1 MASPRA
7 NWKGSLAI
15 GDLSCPVALY
25 TAASTA
31 ERISLHTVN
40 AKTGNRVRREFV
52 DPATGKPV
60 ERDQQ
65 IKGYALDDSHMV
77 LLEPDDIA
85 KAVPESDK
93 RLKVEAFIAC
103 DDIDTVFF
111 DKPYYLAPAGAVA
124 QEAFLVIR
132 DAMREEKVAALART
146 VLFKRVRTLMIRA
159 YGEGLIAHTLNYD
172 YEVRSAASAFEDVTD
187 IKIKK
192 DMLDLARHIVETKAG
207 TFDPSA
213 FDDRYEAAVADMV
226 RAKLAGKP
234 LKRRKDPKQTKVV
247 DLMEALRASAG
258 VTNAAPARSAKAPA
272 KASTKASA
280 ETTAKNTSR
289 KAAGGG
295 SAKSRGKKA
304 A

>member
-40 AKTGNRVRREFV
+40 ARTGNRVRREFV

-60 ERDQQ
+60 DRDQQ

-77 LLEPDDIA
+77 LLEPEDIA

-111 DKPYYLAPAGAVA
+111 DKPYYLAPAGEVA

-159 YGEGLIAHTLNYD
+159 HGEGLIAHTLNYD
-172 YEVRSAASAFEDVTD
+172 YEVRSAATAFEDVAD

-234 LKRRKDPKQTKVV
+234 LKRRKDPKQTMVV

-258 VTNAAPARSAKAPA
+258 ASKAAPAKAPA
-272 KASTKASA
+272 AAKAGKKPAKSSA
-280 ETTAKNTSR
+280 KTR
-289 KAAGGG
+289 KAAGS

>member
-7 NWKGSLAI
+7 NWKGSLTI
-15 GDLSCPVALY
+15 GDLNCPVALY

-31 ERISLHTVN
+31 ERIAFHTIN

-52 DPATGKPV
+52 DPSTGKPV
-60 ERDQQ
+60 EREQQ

-77 LLEPDDIA
+77 LLEPEDIA

-93 RLKVEAFIAC
+93 RLTVEAFIAC

-111 DKPYYLAPAGAVA
+111 DRPYYLAPAGEVA
-124 QEAFLVIR
+124 REAFLVIR

-159 YGEGLIAHTLNYD
+159 HGEGLIAHTLNYD
-172 YEVRSAASAFEDVTD
+172 YEVRSAATAFEDVAD

-207 TFDPSA
+207 TFDPAA
-213 FDDRYEAAVADMV
+213 FDDRYEAAVAEMV
-226 RAKLAGKP
+226 RAKLSGKP
-234 LKRRKDPKQTKVV
+234 LARRKDPKPAKVV

-258 VTNAAPARSAKAPA
+258 MKTDEPAAPKKAAGSAA
-272 KASTKASA
+272 KRP
-280 ETTAKNTSR
+280 R
-289 KAAGGG
+289 KAAGG
-295 SAKSRGKKA
+295 SSRKARGKKA

>member
-7 NWKGSLAI
+7 NWKGSLTI
-15 GDLSCPVALY
+15 GDLNCPVALY

-31 ERISLHTVN
+31 ERIAFHTIN

-60 ERDQQ
+60 GRDQQ
-65 IKGYALDDSHMV
+65 VKGYTVDDSHMV
-77 LLEPDDIA
+77 LLEPEDIA

-111 DKPYYLAPAGAVA
+111 DRPYYLAPAGEVA
-124 QEAFLVIR
+124 REAFLVIR
-132 DAMREEKVAALART
+132 DALREQAVAALART
-146 VLFKRVRTLMIRA
+146 VLFRRVRTLMIRA
-159 YGEGLIAHTLNYD
+159 HGDGLIAHTLNYD
-172 YEVRSAASAFEDVTD
+172 YEVRSAAAAFEDVAD

-207 TFDPSA
+207 SFDPAA
-213 FDDRYEAAVADMV
+213 FDDRYEAAVAEMV

-234 LKRRKDPKQTKVV
+234 LPRRKEAKPGKVV

-258 VTNAAPARSAKAPA
+258 MPKGQPTAPKKAAGKTAKAP
-272 KASTKASA
+272 
-280 ETTAKNTSR
+280 R
-289 KAAGGG
+289 KAVTGGG
-295 SAKSRGKKA
+295 RKARGKKA